1 MIRYGCGVSLPILI
15 LEPLSNPSGRSLP
28 GSMSAFSGIAV
39 SGGRLTANSSLLV
52 PPTGGP
58 NGRQTHA
65 VIPTGPRPPSGSPSA
80 ESRISARP
88 EPSRQ
93 LLPAVVHIASRGNS
107 IMPSEVDNY
116 IDGFHAPQRTLHY
129 VRFDYF
135 CSSEDR
141 AATLT
146 SAVNLLRT

>member
-1 MIRYGCGVSLPILI
+1 
-15 LEPLSNPSGRSLP
+15 
-28 GSMSAFSGIAV
+28 
-39 SGGRLTANSSLLV
+39 
-52 PPTGGP
+52 
-58 NGRQTHA
+58 
-65 VIPTGPRPPSGSPSA
+65 
-80 ESRISARP
+80 
-88 EPSRQ
+88 
-93 LLPAVVHIASRGNS
+93 
-107 IMPSEVDNY
+107 MPSEVDNY